1 MRCSDLPTQPISTG
15 SGAECSRTRQ
25 PTSLSAAMHIVLRA
39 PADAGSHAALSGPP
53 GSEVEDAAQIAAASL
68 VARFEALRGE
78 M

>member
-1 MRCSDLPTQPISTG
+1 
-15 SGAECSRTRQ
+15 
-25 PTSLSAAMHIVLRA
+25 MHIVLRA